1 MYVDS
6 IPPFSPNGGT
16 PDEGLRVIK
25 DNGSPA
31 SVFDFTHHDVD
42 RNPVWSPDGATI
54 VFSSTR
60 DHTQNKNLD
69 IYSRVYEA
77 TTTEK
82 LLVDNPADD
91 WDPAWSAGRQQDRV
105 RVRSATA
112 TTSCSRCGRTATA
125 RWR

>member
-1 MYVDS
+1 M
-6 IPPFSPNGGT
+6 
-16 PDEGLRVIK
+16 
-25 DNGSPA
+25 
-31 SVFDFTHHDVD
+31 FDFTHHDVD
-42 RNPVWSPDGATI
+42 RNPAWSPDGGTI

-77 TTTEK
+77 TTTEN

-105 RVRSATA
+105 RVRAQRRRA
-112 TTSCSRCGRTATA
+112 PVHDAAERRTA